1 MVMSRSVGGMSAA
14 IARSRVVL
22 PAPMPPQMM
31 HDLRARIAERRNS
44 RSATSSVP
52 FLMRSSGVTRR

>member
-22 PAPMPPQMM
+22 PAPIPPQMM
-31 HDLRARIAERRNS
+31 EDFLARIAERRNS
-44 RSATSSVP
+44 RSAKSSVP